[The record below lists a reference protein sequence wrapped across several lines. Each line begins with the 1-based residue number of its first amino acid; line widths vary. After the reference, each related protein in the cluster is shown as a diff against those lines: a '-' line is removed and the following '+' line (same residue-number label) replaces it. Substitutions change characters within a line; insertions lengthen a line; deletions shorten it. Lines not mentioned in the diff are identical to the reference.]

1 MCTFAIILQ
10 KLSYIIIL
18 YKQLLISD
26 MKKILLVALLAIFS
40 LGSIYAQSSMTDDQ
54 VIRFIVKA
62 HEAGNSQQQ
71 IVTKLVQKGVDIE
84 QIRRVRKKY
93 ERMQKN
99 EGMGSVQ
106 DKSLTEDEQI
116 DARLRRNNAKDKS
129 ELTTTE
135 KLKDEKL
142 SNKRKATKEKY
153 KKSKRYISEDE
164 QDMKAELDDF
174 LPDSLDLY
182 DRMVIKNYLKD
193 KKIEEGKSDKKVFGR
208 DIFNNEELSFEPNMN
223 IATPNNYVLGAGDA
237 VLIDIYGASQ
247 KTVEATVS
255 PDGFVVVE
263 GFGPIQVAGLTV
275 SQANSRIRS
284 QLGARYSS
292 SKIRLSVGQTRTIT
306 VNVMGEVKTP
316 GTYTLAAFAS
326 VFHALYMAGGP
337 NDIGTLRN
345 IKVYRNNRLV
355 STVDVYDYIL
365 NGKLS
370 GNVRLGDN
378 DVIVVGAY
386 DCLVNVTGKVKR
398 PMYYEMKSTESVGT
412 LINYAG
418 GFTGDA
424 YRKSVRIVRKSG
436 SQYSIHNVNEFD
448 MASFRMADN
457 DSVSVDSIIPRYSN
471 MVEIKG
477 AVFRPGMYQIGDN
490 IYSVKTL
497 LEHAEGVTEEA
508 FTAHAVMH
516 RMKADR
522 TLEALSVDIQG
533 IMDGTVADIPLKNED
548 VLFIPTRIESQVEQ
562 TIAIHGEVQYPG
574 TYKYAENE
582 TLEDFV
588 LQAGGLK
595 ESASMHNVLISR
607 RVSNPHA
614 LTTDSVLA
622 QTFKFSLKDGFV
634 IDGQQ
639 SFHLMPF
646 DEVYV
651 RKSPGYFKQ
660 QNVTISG
667 EIMFAGDYTLTK
679 KNERLSDLFH
689 RAGGGTDLAFIE
701 GARLQRKVN
710 EAERQRFEEIAKM
723 QKAEK
728 ERVMQEI
735 AINNQRSIGEMSQTV
750 NIEELTEIPDYYPVG
765 IELDKALKNPGSD
778 YDIVLREGD
787 EIYVPSYNGTVKIN
801 GEVMYPNSVAF
812 KDGKSAKYYIKQAGG
827 YNRYAKKDMAYV
839 IYMNGTVAKVSDGAK
854 VRPGCEIVVPQ
865 KAMNRKMSITEYLA
879 IGSSAA
885 SVATMAV
892 TIANLLK

>member
-1 MCTFAIILQ
+1 
-10 KLSYIIIL
+10 
-18 YKQLLISD
+18 
-26 MKKILLVALLAIFS
+26 
-40 LGSIYAQSSMTDDQ
+40 
-54 VIRFIVKA
+54 
-62 HEAGNSQQQ
+62 
-71 IVTKLVQKGVDIE
+71 
-84 QIRRVRKKY
+84 
-93 ERMQKN
+93 
-99 EGMGSVQ
+99 
-106 DKSLTEDEQI
+106 
-116 DARLRRNNAKDKS
+116 
-129 ELTTTE
+129 
-135 KLKDEKL
+135 
-142 SNKRKATKEKY
+142 
-153 KKSKRYISEDE
+153 
-164 QDMKAELDDF
+164 
-174 LPDSLDLY
+174 
-182 DRMVIKNYLKD
+182 
-193 KKIEEGKSDKKVFGR
+193 
-208 DIFNNEELSFEPNMN
+208 
-223 IATPNNYVLGAGDA
+223 
-237 VLIDIYGASQ
+237 
-247 KTVEATVS
+247 
-255 PDGFVVVE
+255 
-263 GFGPIQVAGLTV
+263 
-275 SQANSRIRS
+275 
-284 QLGARYSS
+284 
-292 SKIRLSVGQTRTIT
+292 
-306 VNVMGEVKTP
+306 
-316 GTYTLAAFAS
+316 
-326 VFHALYMAGGP
+326 
-337 NDIGTLRN
+337 
-345 IKVYRNNRLV
+345 
-355 STVDVYDYIL
+355 
-365 NGKLS
+365 
-370 GNVRLGDN
+370 
-378 DVIVVGAY
+378 
-386 DCLVNVTGKVKR
+386 
-398 PMYYEMKSTESVGT
+398 MYYEMKSTESVGT

-533 IMDGTVADIPLKNED
+533 IMD
-548 VLFIPTRIESQVEQ
+548 FIPTRIESQVEQ

-622 QTFKFSLKDGFV
+622 QTFKFSLKDGFI

-735 AINNQRSIGEMSQTV
+735 AINNQRSIGEMAQTV

-787 EIYVPSYNGTVKIN
+787 EIYVPTYNGTVKIN
-801 GEVMYPNSVAF
+801 GEVMYPNSVAYR
-812 KDGKSAKYYIKQAGG
+812 DGKSAKYYIQQAGG
-827 YNRYAKKDMAYV
+827 YNRYAKKNMAYV
-839 IYMNGTVAKVSDGAK
+839 IYMNGTVAKVSDGAEI
-854 VRPGCEIVVPQ
+854 RPGCEIVVPQ

-879 IGSSAA
+879 IGSTAA
-885 SVATMAV
+885 SIATMGA
-892 TIANLLK
+892 TLTNLLK

>member
-1 MCTFAIILQ
+1 
-10 KLSYIIIL
+10 
-18 YKQLLISD
+18 
-26 MKKILLVALLAIFS
+26 MKKILLTALFAILS
-40 LGSIYAQSSMTDDQ
+40 LGSIYAQSTMTDDQ
-54 VIRFIVKA
+54 VIKFIVKE
-62 HEAGNSQQQ
+62 HQAGSSQQQ
-71 IVTKLVQKGVDIE
+71 IVTKLMQKGVDID

-99 EGMGSVQ
+99 DGMGSIQ

-135 KLKDEKL
+135 KLQDEKL
-142 SNKRKATKEKY
+142 SKKRKATKDKY

-164 QDMKAELDDF
+164 QEMKTELDDF

-182 DRMVIKNYLKD
+182 DRMVIKNYLRD
-193 KKIEEGKSDKKVFGR
+193 KELEEGKTGKKVFGR
-208 DIFNNEELSFEPNMN
+208 DIFNNEELTFEPNMN

-263 GFGPIQVAGLTV
+263 GYGPIQVAGLTV
-275 SQANSRIRS
+275 AQANSRIRS

-345 IKVYRNNRLV
+345 IKVYRNNRLI

-386 DCLVNVTGKVKR
+386 DCLVNITGKVKR
-398 PMYYEMKSTESVGT
+398 PMYYEMKSTESVGS
-412 LINYAG
+412 LIDYAG

-436 SQYSIHNVNEFD
+436 SQYSVHNVNEFD

-457 DSVSVDSIIPRYSN
+457 DSVSVDSILPRYSN

-477 AVFRPGMYQIGDN
+477 AVFRPGMYQIGDD

-516 RMKADR
+516 RMKPDR

-562 TIAIHGEVQYPG
+562 TITIHGEVQYPG
-574 TYKYAENE
+574 TYKFADNE

-595 ESASMHNVLISR
+595 ETASMHNVLISR
-607 RVSNPHA
+607 RVSNPNA

-651 RKSPGYFKQ
+651 RKSPGYYKQ
-660 QNVTISG
+660 QNVTIEG
-667 EIMFAGDYTLTK
+667 EIMFAGNYTLTK
-679 KNERLSDLFH
+679 KNERLSDLFR
-689 RAGGGTDLAFIE
+689 RAGGGTDLAYIE
-701 GARLQRKVN
+701 GARLERKVN
-710 EAERQRFEEIAKM
+710 EAERIRLEEIYRMRKE
-723 QKAEK
+723 EK
-728 ERVMQEI
+728 ERIMQET
-735 AINNQRSIGEMSQTV
+735 AINNNRSIA
-750 NIEELTEIPDYYPVG
+750 ELNMNAQAAKDGNDEDDFIEIPETYPVG
-765 IELDKALKNPGSD
+765 IELDKAIANPGCD
-778 YDIVLREGD
+778 EDIVLREGD
-787 EIYVPSYNGTVKIN
+787 RIFIPTYNGTVKIN
-801 GEVMYPNSVAF
+801 GEVMYPNSVAYH
-812 KDGKSAKYYIKQAGG
+812 DGKNAKYYIKQAGG
-827 YNRYAKKDMAYV
+827 YNRYAKKSMAYV

-854 VRPGCEIVVPQ
+854 IRPGCEIVVPQ
-865 KAMNRKMSITEYLA
+865 KAMTRKLTTQELLT
-879 IGSSAA
+879 IGTSAA
-885 SVATMAV
+885 SIATM
-892 TIANLLK
+892 IATLSNLLKK

>member
-1 MCTFAIILQ
+1 
-10 KLSYIIIL
+10 
-18 YKQLLISD
+18 
-26 MKKILLVALLAIFS
+26 MKKILLTALLAIFS
-40 LGSIYAQSSMTDDQ
+40 LSTTLAQSTMTDDQ
-54 VIRFIVKA
+54 VIKLVMKEQKA
-62 HEAGNSQQQ
+62 GSSQQQ
-71 IVTKLVQKGVDIE
+71 IVTKLVQKGVDMD

-99 EGMGSVQ
+99 QGLGTVA
-106 DKSLTEDEQI
+106 DKTLTEDEEI

-142 SNKRKATKEKY
+142 SNKRKAAQEKL
-153 KKSKRYISEDE
+153 KKGGRYISEDE
-164 QDMKAELDDF
+164 QEMKAELDDF
-174 LPDSLDLY
+174 LPDSLDIY
-182 DRMVIKNYLKD
+182 DRMVIKKYLQD
-193 KKIEEGKSDKKVFGR
+193 KEREEGKSGKKVFGR
-208 DIFNNEELSFEPNMN
+208 DIFNNEELTFEPNMN
-223 IATPNNYVLGAGDA
+223 IATPDNYVLGAGDA
-237 VLIDIYGASQ
+237 VFIDIYGASQ

-263 GFGPIQVAGLTV
+263 GYGPIQVAGLTV
-275 SQANSRIRS
+275 TQANSRIRS
-284 QLGARYSS
+284 QLGSRYSS

-345 IKVYRNNRLV
+345 IKVYRKNRLV

-386 DCLVNVTGKVKR
+386 DCLVNITGKVKR

-412 LINYAG
+412 LVNYAG

-424 YRKSVRIVRKSG
+424 YRKSIRIVRKSG
-436 SQYSIHNVNEFD
+436 SQYSVHNVNEFD

-457 DSVSVDSIIPRYSN
+457 DSVSVDSILPRYSN

-477 AVFRPGMYQIGDN
+477 AVFRPGMYQIGDD

-516 RMKADR
+516 RMKPDR

-533 IMDGTVADIPLKNED
+533 IMDGTAADIPLKNED
-548 VLFIPTRIESQVEQ
+548 VLFVPTRIESQAEQ

-595 ESASMHNVLISR
+595 ETASMHNVLISR

-614 LTTDSVLA
+614 LTTDSLLA

-639 SFHLMPF
+639 AFRLMPF

-651 RKSPGYFKQ
+651 RKSPGYTKQ
-660 QNVTISG
+660 QNVTIEG

-679 KNERLSDLFH
+679 KNERLSDLFR
-689 RAGGGTDLAFIE
+689 RAGGGTDLAYIE
-701 GARLQRKVN
+701 GARLERKVN
-710 EAERQRFEEIAKM
+710 EAERARLEEIAKM
-723 QKAEK
+723 RKEEK
-728 ERVMQEI
+728 ERLMQET
-735 AINNQRSIGEMSQTV
+735 AINNQRSVGEMVQVV
-750 NIEELTEIPDYYPVG
+750 NMEEVTEIPDTYPVG
-765 IELDKALKNPGSD
+765 IELDKALSNPGSD
-778 YDIVLREGD
+778 DDIVLREGD
-787 EIYVPSYNGTVKIN
+787 RIIIPTYNGTVKID
-801 GEVMYPNSVAF
+801 GEVMYPNTVAF
-812 KDGKSAKYYIKQAGG
+812 KDGKNAKYYINQAGG
-827 YNRYAKKDMAYV
+827 YNRYAKKNMAYV

-854 VRPGCEIVVPQ
+854 IRPGCEIVVPQ
-865 KAMNRKMSITEYLA
+865 KAMNRKAGLSEYLA
-879 IGSSAA
+879 IGSTAA
-885 SVATMAV
+885 AIATMGA
-892 TIANLLK
+892 TIGNLLK

>member
-1 MCTFAIILQ
+1 
-10 KLSYIIIL
+10 
-18 YKQLLISD
+18 
-26 MKKILLVALLAIFS
+26 MKKTILVALLAIFS
-40 LGSIYAQSSMTDDQ
+40 IGCIYAQSTMSDDQ
-54 VIRFIVKA
+54 VIKFIMKEHKA
-62 HEAGNSQQQ
+62 GSSQQQ
-71 IVTKLVQKGVDIE
+71 IVTKLVQKGVDID

-93 ERMQKN
+93 DRMEKGT
-99 EGMGSVQ
+99 GMGNVK
-106 DKSLTEDEQI
+106 DKSMTEDEEI
-116 DARLRRNNAKDKS
+116 DARLRRNNAKEKG
-129 ELTTTE
+129 ELSTTE
-135 KLKDEKL
+135 KLKDDRL
-142 SNKRKATKEKY
+142 SSKRNAKKEKY
-153 KKSKRYISEDE
+153 SKSKRYISEDE
-164 QDMKAELDDF
+164 REMKTELDDF

-182 DRMVIKNYLKD
+182 DRMVIKKYLQD
-193 KKIEEGKSDKKVFGR
+193 KEREEGKSGKKVFGR
-208 DIFNNEELSFEPNMN
+208 DIFNNEDLSFEPNMN
-223 IATPNNYVLGAGDA
+223 IATPDNYILGAGDA

-247 KTVEATVS
+247 KTIEATVS
-255 PDGFVVVE
+255 PDGFVVAE
-263 GFGPIQVAGLTV
+263 GYGPIQVAGLTV
-275 SQANSRIRS
+275 AQANSRIRS

-292 SKIRLSVGQTRTIT
+292 SKIRLSVGQTRTIV

-436 SQYSIHNVNEFD
+436 SQYSVHNVNEFD
-448 MASFRMADN
+448 MSSFRMADN
-457 DSVSVDSIIPRYSN
+457 DSVSVDSILPRYSN

-477 AVFRPGMYQIGDN
+477 AVFRPGMYEIGDN

-497 LEHAEGVTEEA
+497 LERAEGVTEEA
-508 FTAHAVMH
+508 FTTHAVMH

-522 TLEALSVDIQG
+522 TLEALSVDLQG

-595 ESASMHNVLISR
+595 ETASMHNVLVSR
-607 RVSNPHA
+607 RISNPHA
-614 LTTDSVLA
+614 LSTDSILA

-639 SFHLMPF
+639 SFRLMPF
-646 DEVYV
+646 DEVYI
-651 RKSPGYFKQ
+651 RKSPGYYKQ
-660 QNVTISG
+660 QNVTIEG

-679 KNERLSDLFH
+679 KNERLSDLFK
-689 RAGGGTDLAFIE
+689 RAGGGTDLAYIE
-701 GARLQRKVN
+701 GARLERKIN
-710 EAERQRFEEIAKM
+710 EAERIRLEEIYRMRKE
-723 QKAEK
+723 EK
-728 ERVMQEI
+728 ERIMQET
-735 AINNQRSIGEMSQTV
+735 AINNQRSIGEMTQVV
-750 NIEELTEIPDYYPVG
+750 NLEGVTEIPETYPVG

-778 YDIVLREGD
+778 DDIVLREGD
-787 EIYVPSYNGTVKIN
+787 RIVIPTYNGTVKID

-812 KDGKSAKYYIKQAGG
+812 KEGKSAKYYINQAGG
-827 YNRYAKKDMAYV
+827 YNRYAKKNMAYV
-839 IYMNGTVAKVSDGAK
+839 IYMNGTVAKISDGAK
-854 VRPGCEIVVPQ
+854 IRPGCEIVVPQ
-865 KAMNRKMSITEYLA
+865 KALIRKAGLSEYLA
-879 IGSSAA
+879 IGSTAA
-885 SVATMAV
+885 AVATMGA

>member
-1 MCTFAIILQ
+1 
-10 KLSYIIIL
+10 
-18 YKQLLISD
+18 
-26 MKKILLVALLAIFS
+26 MKKILLVALLALLS
-40 LGSIYAQSSMTDDQ
+40 LGSAYAQSSMTDDQ
-54 VIRFIVKA
+54 VIKFVMKEQKA
-62 HEAGNSQQQ
+62 GSSQQQ
-71 IVTKLVQKGVDIE
+71 IVTKLVQKGVDID

-99 EGMGSVQ
+99 EGMGSVK

-142 SNKRKATKEKY
+142 SNKRKATKDKY

-622 QTFKFSLKDGFV
+622 QTFKFSLKDGFI

-639 SFHLMPF
+639 SFRLMPF

-689 RAGGGTDLAFIE
+689 RAGGGTELAFIE

-735 AINNQRSIGEMSQTV
+735 AINNQRSIGEMAQTV

-787 EIYVPSYNGTVKIN
+787 EIYVPTYNGTVKIN
-801 GEVMYPNSVAF
+801 GEVMYPNSVAYR
-812 KDGKSAKYYIKQAGG
+812 DGKSAKYYIQQAGG
-827 YNRYAKKDMAYV
+827 YNRYAKKNMAYV
-839 IYMNGTVAKVSDGAK
+839 IYMNGTVAKVSDGAEI
-854 VRPGCEIVVPQ
+854 RPGCEIVVPQ

-879 IGSSAA
+879 IGSTAA
-885 SVATMAV
+885 SIATMGA
-892 TIANLLK
+892 TLTNLLK

>member
-1 MCTFAIILQ
+1 
-10 KLSYIIIL
+10 
-18 YKQLLISD
+18 
-26 MKKILLVALLAIFS
+26 MKKILLVALFAIFS

-54 VIRFIVKA
+54 VIRFIVKE

-142 SNKRKATKEKY
+142 SNKRKATKDKY

-622 QTFKFSLKDGFV
+622 QTFKFSLKDGFI

-735 AINNQRSIGEMSQTV
+735 AINNQRSIGEMAQTV
-750 NIEELTEIPDYYPVG
+750 NIEELTEITDYYPVG

-787 EIYVPSYNGTVKIN
+787 EIYVPTYNGTVKIN
-801 GEVMYPNSVAF
+801 GEVMYPNSVAYR
-812 KDGKSAKYYIKQAGG
+812 DGKSAKYYIQQAGG
-827 YNRYAKKDMAYV
+827 YNRYAKKNMAYV
-839 IYMNGTVAKVSDGAK
+839 IYMNGTVAKVSDGAEI
-854 VRPGCEIVVPQ
+854 RPGCEIVVPQ

-879 IGSSAA
+879 IGSTAA
-885 SVATMAV
+885 SIATMGA
-892 TIANLLK
+892 TLTNLLK

>member
-1 MCTFAIILQ
+1 
-10 KLSYIIIL
+10 
-18 YKQLLISD
+18 
-26 MKKILLVALLAIFS
+26 MKRILLTALLAIFS
-40 LGSIYAQSSMTDDQ
+40 LGNIYAQSTMTDDQ
-54 VIRFIVKA
+54 VIKFVIK
-62 HEAGNSQQQ
+62 EQQAGSSQQQ
-71 IVTKLVQKGVDIE
+71 IVTKLVQRGVNIE

-99 EGMGSVQ
+99 EGLGTVR
-106 DKSLTEDEQI
+106 DKSMTEEEQI

-129 ELTTTE
+129 ELSTTE
-135 KLKDEKL
+135 KLKDDRLTSIRNSQKEKL
-142 SNKRKATKEKY
+142 N
-153 KKSKRYISEDE
+153 KRYIQEDE
-164 QDMKAELDDF
+164 KDIKDELDDF
-174 LPDSLDLY
+174 LPDSLDIY
-182 DRMVIKNYLKD
+182 DRQVIKNYLKQ
-193 KKIEEGKSDKKVFGR
+193 KEIEEGKNGKKIFGR
-208 DIFNNEELSFEPNMN
+208 DIFNKEDLSFEPAMN
-223 IATPNNYVLGAGDA
+223 IPTPDNYILGAGDA

-255 PDGFVVVE
+255 PDGFVVIE
-263 GFGPIQVAGLTV
+263 GYGPIQVAGLTV
-275 SQANSRIRS
+275 TQANSRVRS

-337 NDIGTLRN
+337 SDIGTLRN
-345 IKVYRNNRLV
+345 IKVFRKNRLV

-365 NGKLS
+365 NGKLG
-370 GNVRLGDN
+370 GNVRLADN
-378 DVIVVGAY
+378 DVVVVGPY

-398 PMYYEMKSTESVGT
+398 PMYYEMKSDESVGT

-424 YRKSVRIVRKSG
+424 YRKSVRVVRKSG
-436 SQYSIHNVNEFD
+436 SQYSVHNVNEFD

-457 DSVSVDSIIPRYSN
+457 DSVSVDSILPRYSN

-477 AVFRPGMYQIGDN
+477 ALFRPGMYQLGES

-497 LEHAEGVTEEA
+497 LEQAEGVTEEA

-516 RMKADR
+516 RLKADR

-533 IMDGTVADIPLKNED
+533 ILDGTVADIPLKNED
-548 VLFIPTRIESQVEQ
+548 VLFIPTRTESQIEK

-574 TYKYAENE
+574 TYRFAENE

-607 RVSNPHA
+607 RVFDPHA
-614 LTTDSVLA
+614 LTTDSVMA

-639 SFHLMPF
+639 SFTLMPF

-651 RKSPGYFKQ
+651 RKSPGYYEQ
-660 QNVTISG
+660 QNVTIEG
-667 EIMFAGDYTLTK
+667 EVLFAGDYTLTK
-679 KNERLSDLFH
+679 KNERLSDVFL
-689 RAGGGTDLAFIE
+689 RAGGGTDLAYIE
-701 GARLQRKVN
+701 GARLIRKVN
-710 EAERQRFEEIAKM
+710 EAERARLEEIAKM
-723 QKAEK
+723 RK
-728 ERVMQEI
+728 EEQERIMQEV
-735 AINNQRSIGEMSQTV
+735 AINNQRSINEMTKV
-750 NIEELTEIPDYYPVG
+750 ANIEEVTEIPDTYPVG
-765 IELDKALKNPGSD
+765 IELNKALKNPGSD
-778 YDIVLREGD
+778 DDIVLREGD
-787 EIYVPSYNGTVKIN
+787 RIIIPTYNGTVKID

-812 KDGKSAKYYIKQAGG
+812 KDGKNAKYYIRQAGG
-827 YNRYAKKDMAYV
+827 YNRYAKKNMAYV

-854 VRPGCEIVVPQ
+854 IRPGCEIVVPQ
-865 KAMNRKMSITEYLA
+865 KAMNRKTGLSEYLA
-879 IGSSAA
+879 IGSTAA
-885 SVATMAV
+885 AVATMGA

>member
-1 MCTFAIILQ
+1 
-10 KLSYIIIL
+10 
-18 YKQLLISD
+18 
-26 MKKILLVALLAIFS
+26 MKKILLVALFAIFS

-54 VIRFIVKA
+54 VIRFIVKE

-142 SNKRKATKEKY
+142 SNKRKATKDKY

-595 ESASMHNVLISR
+595 ETASMHNVLVSR

-622 QTFKFSLKDGFV
+622 QTFKFSLKDGFI

-639 SFHLMPF
+639 SFRLMPF

>member
-1 MCTFAIILQ
+1 
-10 KLSYIIIL
+10 
-18 YKQLLISD
+18 
-26 MKKILLVALLAIFS
+26 MKKILLTALLAIFS
-40 LGSIYAQSSMTDDQ
+40 LSTTFAQSTMTDDQ
-54 VIRFIVKA
+54 VIKLVMKEQKA
-62 HEAGNSQQQ
+62 GSSQQQ
-71 IVTKLVQKGVDIE
+71 IVTKLVQKGVDMD

-99 EGMGSVQ
+99 QGLGTVA
-106 DKSLTEDEQI
+106 DKTLTEDEEI

-142 SNKRKATKEKY
+142 SNKRKAAQEKL
-153 KKSKRYISEDE
+153 KKGGRYVSEDE
-164 QDMKAELDDF
+164 QEMKAELDDF
-174 LPDSLDLY
+174 LPDSLDIY
-182 DRMVIKNYLKD
+182 DRMVIKKYLQD
-193 KKIEEGKSDKKVFGR
+193 KEREEGKSGKKVFGR
-208 DIFNNEELSFEPNMN
+208 DIFNNEELTFEPNMN
-223 IATPNNYVLGAGDA
+223 IATPDNYVLGAGDA
-237 VLIDIYGASQ
+237 VFIDIYGASQ

-263 GFGPIQVAGLTV
+263 GYGPIQVAGLTV
-275 SQANSRIRS
+275 TQANSRIRS

-345 IKVYRNNRLV
+345 IKVYRKNRLV

-386 DCLVNVTGKVKR
+386 DCLVNITGKVKR

-412 LINYAG
+412 LVNYAG

-436 SQYSIHNVNEFD
+436 SQYSVHNVNEFD

-457 DSVSVDSIIPRYSN
+457 DSVSVDSILPRYSN

-477 AVFRPGMYQIGDN
+477 AVFRPGMYQIGDD

-516 RMKADR
+516 RMKPDR

-533 IMDGTVADIPLKNED
+533 IMDGTAADIPLKNED
-548 VLFIPTRIESQVEQ
+548 VLFVPTRIESQVEQ

-595 ESASMHNVLISR
+595 ETASMHNVLISR

-614 LTTDSVLA
+614 LTTDSLLA

-639 SFHLMPF
+639 AFRLMPF

-651 RKSPGYFKQ
+651 RKSPGYTKQ
-660 QNVTISG
+660 QNVTIEG

-679 KNERLSDLFH
+679 KNERLSDLFR
-689 RAGGGTDLAFIE
+689 RAGGGTDLAYIE
-701 GARLQRKVN
+701 GARLERKVN
-710 EAERQRFEEIAKM
+710 EAERARLEEIAKM
-723 QKAEK
+723 RKEEK
-728 ERVMQEI
+728 ERLMQET
-735 AINNQRSIGEMSQTV
+735 AINNQRSVGEMVQVV
-750 NIEELTEIPDYYPVG
+750 NMEEVTEIPDTYPVG
-765 IELDKALKNPGSD
+765 IELDKALSNPGSD
-778 YDIVLREGD
+778 DDIVLREGD
-787 EIYVPSYNGTVKIN
+787 RIIIPTYNGTVKID
-801 GEVMYPNSVAF
+801 GEVMYPNTVAF
-812 KDGKSAKYYIKQAGG
+812 KDGKNAKYYINQAGG
-827 YNRYAKKDMAYV
+827 YNRYAKKNMAYV

-854 VRPGCEIVVPQ
+854 IRPGCEIVVPQ
-865 KAMNRKMSITEYLA
+865 KAMNRKMGVAEYLA
-879 IGSSAA
+879 IGSTAA
-885 SVATMAV
+885 AIATMGA
-892 TIANLLK
+892 TIGNLLK

>member
-1 MCTFAIILQ
+1 
-10 KLSYIIIL
+10 
-18 YKQLLISD
+18 
-26 MKKILLVALLAIFS
+26 
-40 LGSIYAQSSMTDDQ
+40 
-54 VIRFIVKA
+54 
-62 HEAGNSQQQ
+62 
-71 IVTKLVQKGVDIE
+71 
-84 QIRRVRKKY
+84 
-93 ERMQKN
+93 
-99 EGMGSVQ
+99 
-106 DKSLTEDEQI
+106 
-116 DARLRRNNAKDKS
+116 
-129 ELTTTE
+129 
-135 KLKDEKL
+135 
-142 SNKRKATKEKY
+142 
-153 KKSKRYISEDE
+153 
-164 QDMKAELDDF
+164 
-174 LPDSLDLY
+174 
-182 DRMVIKNYLKD
+182 
-193 KKIEEGKSDKKVFGR
+193 
-208 DIFNNEELSFEPNMN
+208 MN
-223 IATPNNYVLGAGDA
+223 IATPENYVLGAGDA

-247 KTVEATVS
+247 KTVEGTVS

-275 SQANSRIRS
+275 SQANSRVRS

-345 IKVYRNNRLV
+345 IKVYRKNRLV

-370 GNVRLGDN
+370 GNVRLTDN

-398 PMYYEMKSTESVGT
+398 PMYYEMKSSESVGT

-457 DSVSVDSIIPRYSN
+457 DSVSVDSILPRYSN

-477 AVFRPGMYQIGDN
+477 AVFRPGMYQIGDD

-497 LEHAEGVTEEA
+497 LEHSEGVTEEA

-516 RMKADR
+516 RMKPDR
-522 TLEALSVDIQG
+522 TLEALSVDVQG
-533 IMDGTVADIPLKNED
+533 ILDGTVADIPLKNED

-562 TIAIHGEVQYPG
+562 TIDIRGEVQYPG

-595 ESASMHNVLISR
+595 ETASMHNVLVSR

-614 LTTDSVLA
+614 LSTDSVLA

-639 SFHLMPF
+639 SFRLMPF
-646 DEVYV
+646 DEVYI
-651 RKSPGYFKQ
+651 RKSPGYYKQ
-660 QNVTISG
+660 QNVTIDG
-667 EIMFAGDYTLTK
+667 EVMFAGDYTLTK
-679 KNERLSDLFH
+679 KNERLSDVFR
-689 RAGGGTDLAFIE
+689 RAGGGTDLAYIE
-701 GARLQRKVN
+701 GARLERKVN
-710 EAERQRFEEIAKM
+710 EAERLRLEEIAKM
-723 QKAEK
+723 RKEEK
-728 ERVMQEI
+728 ERIMQET
-735 AINNQRSIGEMSQTV
+735 AINNNRSIA
-750 NIEELTEIPDYYPVG
+750 ELNMNAQAATKDEDEDFIDIPETYPVG
-765 IELDKALKNPGSD
+765 IELDKALANPGGD
-778 YDIVLREGD
+778 EDIVLREGD
-787 EIYVPSYNGTVKIN
+787 RIFIPTYNGTVKIN

-812 KDGKSAKYYIKQAGG
+812 AKGKNAKYYIKQAGG
-827 YNRYAKKDMAYV
+827 YNRYAKKNMAYV
-839 IYMNGTVAKVSDGAK
+839 IYMNGTVAKVNDGAK
-854 VRPGCEIVVPQ
+854 IRPGCEIVVPQ
-865 KAMNRKMSITEYLA
+865 KAMTRKMTTQELLT
-879 IGSSAA
+879 IGTSAA
-885 SVATMAV
+885 SIATM
-892 TIANLLK
+892 IATLSNILK

>member
-1 MCTFAIILQ
+1 
-10 KLSYIIIL
+10 
-18 YKQLLISD
+18 
-26 MKKILLVALLAIFS
+26 MKKILLTALFAILS
-40 LGSIYAQSSMTDDQ
+40 LSSIYAQSTMTDDQ
-54 VIRFIVKA
+54 VIKFIVKE
-62 HEAGNSQQQ
+62 HQAGSSQQQ
-71 IVTKLVQKGVDIE
+71 IVTKLMQKGVDID

-99 EGMGSVQ
+99 DGMGSIQ

-135 KLKDEKL
+135 KLQDEKL
-142 SNKRKATKEKY
+142 SKKRKATKDKY

-164 QDMKAELDDF
+164 QEMKTELDDF

-182 DRMVIKNYLKD
+182 DRMVIKNYLRD
-193 KKIEEGKSDKKVFGR
+193 KELEEGKTGKKVFGR
-208 DIFNNEELSFEPNMN
+208 DIFNNEELTFEPNMN

-263 GFGPIQVAGLTV
+263 GYGPIQVAGLTV
-275 SQANSRIRS
+275 AQANSRIRS

-345 IKVYRNNRLV
+345 IKVYRNNRLI

-386 DCLVNVTGKVKR
+386 DCLVNITGKVKR
-398 PMYYEMKSTESVGT
+398 PMYYEMKSTESVGS
-412 LINYAG
+412 LIDYAG

-436 SQYSIHNVNEFD
+436 SQYSVHNVNEFD

-457 DSVSVDSIIPRYSN
+457 DSVSVDSILPRYSN

-477 AVFRPGMYQIGDN
+477 AVFRPGMYQIGDD

-516 RMKADR
+516 RMKPDR

-562 TIAIHGEVQYPG
+562 TITIHGEVQYPG
-574 TYKYAENE
+574 TYKFADNE

-595 ESASMHNVLISR
+595 ETASMHNVLISR
-607 RVSNPHA
+607 RVSNPNA

-651 RKSPGYFKQ
+651 RKSPGYYKQ
-660 QNVTISG
+660 QNVTIEG
-667 EIMFAGDYTLTK
+667 EIMFAGNYTLTK
-679 KNERLSDLFH
+679 KNERLSDLFR
-689 RAGGGTDLAFIE
+689 RAGGGTDLAYIE
-701 GARLQRKVN
+701 GARLERQVN
-710 EAERQRFEEIAKM
+710 EAERIRLEEIYRMRKE
-723 QKAEK
+723 EK
-728 ERVMQEI
+728 ERIMQET
-735 AINNQRSIGEMSQTV
+735 AINNNRSIA
-750 NIEELTEIPDYYPVG
+750 ELNMNAQAAKDGNDEDDFIEIPETYPVG
-765 IELDKALKNPGSD
+765 IELDKAIANPGCD
-778 YDIVLREGD
+778 EDIVLREGD
-787 EIYVPSYNGTVKIN
+787 RIFIPTYNGTVKIN
-801 GEVMYPNSVAF
+801 GEVMYPNSVAYH
-812 KDGKSAKYYIKQAGG
+812 DGKNAKYYIKQAGG
-827 YNRYAKKDMAYV
+827 YNRYAKKSMAYV

-854 VRPGCEIVVPQ
+854 IRPGCEIVVPQ
-865 KAMNRKMSITEYLA
+865 KAMTRKLTTQELLT
-879 IGSSAA
+879 IGTSAA
-885 SVATMAV
+885 SIATM
-892 TIANLLK
+892 IATLSNLLKK